1 MKSKVLTLTFLALGI
16 ALQLQGAPAN
26 ADGTSADTQSASI
39 QQVST
44 EPNAATWK
52 AWHKVLADELFHR
65 IKDILVKIGPPETE
79 REFYCK
85 VHWRINPD
93 GRVILLKIDGPQSH
107 LFRDVVRAAVD
118 SMKSSTNLKFP
129 EGSTKPYVQKI
140 SEVKFWWNPSTGAYD
155 LFEPENQAN

>member
-1 MKSKVLTLTFLALGI
+1 MKRMVLFQVSILTTLLI
-16 ALQLQGAPAN
+16 
-26 ADGTSADTQSASI
+26 TSARASENNSI
-39 QQVST
+39 LQTGSPETPTLQKQ
-44 EPNAATWK
+44 PDAATWK

-65 IKDILVKIGPPETE
+65 IKDILVNIGPPETD

-118 SMKSSTNLKFP
+118 SMKTSTNLKFP

>member
-1 MKSKVLTLTFLALGI
+1 MVLFQVSILTTLLI
-16 ALQLQGAPAN
+16 
-26 ADGTSADTQSASI
+26 TSARASENNSI
-39 QQVST
+39 LQTGSPETPTLQKQ
-44 EPNAATWK
+44 PDAATWK

-118 SMKSSTNLKFP
+118 SMKTSTNLKFP

-140 SEVKFWWNPSTGAYD
+140 SEVKFRWNPSTGAYD
-155 LFEPENQAN
+155 LFEPENKAE

>member
-1 MKSKVLTLTFLALGI
+1 MKRMVLFQVSILTTLLI
-16 ALQLQGAPAN
+16 
-26 ADGTSADTQSASI
+26 TSARASENNSI
-39 QQVST
+39 LQTGSPETPTLQKQ
-44 EPNAATWK
+44 PDAATWK

-118 SMKSSTNLKFP
+118 SMKTSTNLKFP